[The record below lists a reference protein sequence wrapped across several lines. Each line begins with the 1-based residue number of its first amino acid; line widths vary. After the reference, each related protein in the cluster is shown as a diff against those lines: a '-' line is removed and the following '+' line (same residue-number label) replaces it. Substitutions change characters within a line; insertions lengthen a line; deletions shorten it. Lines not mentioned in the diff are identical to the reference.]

1 MPCFNLILTCTNCRK
16 SSAVQYGFQ
25 ISDFTQEKWIE
36 WGCVRCDTNH
46 RWLIPPGRTVE
57 DTARESLKH
66 SIAHKK
72 VRDRKDV
79 YTRICGVPQDERERI
94 LFGELIWWWR
104 NEAGLGQADA
114 AAAAGI
120 TSREWMR
127 VEAGKSLPRENNLE
141 RIVHAARGSM
151 DQAFLIIGSARNWK
165 QEFIKRVQSFQA
177 RIAEQEHF
185 NVDARKLEFDPDV
198 EWALRAFRRVLPVE
212 PDDNRFL
219 FLAHAIHQAYW
230 TRLLGGTITVD
241 DKRGEIIPAVM
252 KLADIFER
260 CESKKTKQLVVYELT
275 RVAGLL
281 MRKQELA
288 DFVQLFLQWSFNSGA
303 GEEETE
309 RRIGAGWKELT
320 PPEKVVLA
328 LFDLIDSKYQ
338 PRVIKACQKLSSTER
353 RPDWWFIPES

>member
-1 MPCFNLILTCTNCRK
+1 
-16 SSAVQYGFQ
+16 
-25 ISDFTQEKWIE
+25 
-36 WGCVRCDTNH
+36 
-46 RWLIPPGRTVE
+46 
-57 DTARESLKH
+57 
-66 SIAHKK
+66 

-79 YTRICGVPQDERERI
+79 YTLIRGVPKDERERI

-104 NEAGLGQADA
+104 NEAGIGQADA

-127 VEAGKSLPRENNLE
+127 VEAGKSLPREKNLE

-177 RIAEQEHF
+177 RIAEREHF
-185 NVDARKLEFDPDV
+185 NVDARGLESDPDV
-198 EWALRAFRRVLPVE
+198 ELALQAFRRVLPVE

-241 DKRGEIIPAVM
+241 DKRAEIIPAVM

-260 CESKKTKQLVVYELT
+260 YESKKTKQLVVYELT

-303 GEEETE
+303 GEGETE
-309 RRIGAGWKELT
+309 ALCCRSLREL
-320 PPEKVVLA
+320 
-328 LFDLIDSKYQ
+328 SQ
-338 PRVIKACQKLSSTER
+338 
-353 RPDWWFIPES
+353 